1 MNSRM
6 PGEKLK
12 KTQEDSREKFLLVF
26 VNEDQNEDDVVEG
39 ELEGLVDAAGGV
51 VVGSARQRVDRPY
64 KGTYIGSGKVEEV
77 RDACAEVQADGVIFD
92 CELSGIQIR
101 NLEEIIGKRVLD
113 RTQLILDIFAAR
125 ARTREG
131 QLQVELAQYTYRLPR
146 LMSVYTK
153 FERQRGGIGMRG
165 PGETK
170 LESDRRMVRDR
181 IARLKQDIEGVKR
194 HRDVQREGRKDQPYP
209 VVAIVGYTSAG
220 KSTLMN
226 RLAATDVLVDAMPFA
241 TLDPTTRLIDLPD
254 GDRFFLSDTVGFIRK
269 LPTLLVAAF
278 RATLEELIYSDL
290 LLHVVDVSTPEWEMQ
305 LDAVLET
312 IESLKAG
319 DIPVLTVF
327 NKIDAAENP
336 AEVRRLV
343 SEWQDSVAISA
354 LTGEGIP
361 DLMARIQG
369 MLSGRLGRVKVLVP
383 YDKAQLVERAY
394 DYGRVITKDYREDG
408 IYLEADVVAEL
419 RGKLEPYRIAEAS
432 SG

>member
-12 KTQEDSREKFLLVF
+12 KTQEDHREKFLLVF

-361 DLMARIQG
+361 DLMARIQV

-394 DYGRVITKDYREDG
+394 DYGRVITKEYREDG

>member
-1 MNSRM
+1 M

>member
-12 KTQEDSREKFLLVF
+12 KTQEDHREKFLLVF

-254 GDRFFLSDTVGFIRK
+254 GDRFFLTDTVGFIRK

-361 DLMARIQG
+361 DLMARIQV

-394 DYGRVITKDYREDG
+394 DYGRVITKEYREDG

>member
-1 MNSRM
+1 M

-12 KTQEDSREKFLLVF
+12 KTQEDHREKFLLVF

-101 NLEEIIGKRVLD
+101 NLEEIVGKRVLD

-394 DYGRVITKDYREDG
+394 DFGRVITKEYREDG

>member
-12 KTQEDSREKFLLVF
+12 KTQEDHREKFLLVF

-394 DYGRVITKDYREDG
+394 DYGRVIIKDYREDG